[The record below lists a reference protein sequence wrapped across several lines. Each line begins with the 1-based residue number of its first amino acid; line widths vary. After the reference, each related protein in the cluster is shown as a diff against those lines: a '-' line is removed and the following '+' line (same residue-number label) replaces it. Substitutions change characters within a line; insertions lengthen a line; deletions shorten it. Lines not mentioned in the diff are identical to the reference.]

1 VECIV
6 IRTLILVLMMLPT
19 GTVAAGQ
26 APSPAPDVPC
36 AVEPRAVDDMIDLW
50 FAPDGS
56 PQVATPIDSQL
67 TTRALDPAQGEPAG
81 DEVAAAVEA
90 VMGEWLACLNAGDL
104 LRSHALMTDELV
116 IARGSLVDT
125 PERARGL
132 LGSEPSPGAPGAG
145 AATGPAIDARQFPD
159 GRVGAFFAVTGLW
172 GPGESRST
180 FVLFAETAG
189 RWRID
194 GLEAFVMAPPTA
206 AVSGFRVLATY
217 PHDPNAY
224 TQGLVFVDGV
234 LYEGTGLRGKSEL
247 RRVDLETGTVVQAH
261 ALDEDLFG
269 EGVVVLGDRIYQ
281 ITWQSGL
288 AFVYDRETF
297 EPLETFGYGG
307 EGWGL
312 TTDGARLIMTDGSD
326 RLFFRD
332 PETFEVTDTVAVR
345 DGGLPVSNLNELEYI
360 DGEVW
365 ANVYQTDWIVRIDPA
380 SGEVIGWVDM
390 SDLRPTDDLRW
401 ENAGVLNGI
410 AWDAEGGRLFVTGK
424 DWPELYEIETVP
436 PA

>member
-1 VECIV
+1 ML
-6 IRTLILVLMMLPT
+6 IRVFTVVLVVLLG
-19 GTVAAGQ
+19 GTAAVAGQ
-26 APSPAPDVPC
+26 EVSPTPDVPC
-36 AVEPRAVDDMIDLW
+36 AVEPRAVDDLIDLW

-67 TTRALDPAQGEPAG
+67 RTRALDPAQGEPAG
-81 DEVAAAVEA
+81 GEVAGAVEA
-90 VMGEWLACLNAGDL
+90 VMREWVACQNAGDL

-116 IARGSLVDT
+116 ISRGGLVDT
-125 PERARGL
+125 PERARGV
-132 LGSEPSPGAPGAG
+132 LGGEPSPVAPESRAS
-145 AATGPAIDARQFPD
+145 TGSAVDARQFPD
-159 GRVGAFFAVTGLW
+159 GRVGAYFAVTGLW
-172 GPGESRST
+172 GPGESLST
-180 FVLFAETAG
+180 FVLFEEMDG

-194 GLEAFVMAPPTA
+194 GLEAFVMAPPTT
-206 AVSGFRVLATY
+206 AVSGFRVLETY

-234 LYEGTGLRGKSEL
+234 LYEGTGQRGESEL
-247 RRVDLETGTVVQAH
+247 RRVDLETGTVEQAN
-261 ALDEDLFG
+261 ALDEELFG

-297 EPLETFGYGG
+297 ELLETFSYGG

-312 TTDGARLIMTDGSD
+312 TTDGARLIMSDGSD

-332 PETFEVTDTVAVR
+332 PETFEVLETVVVR
-345 DGGLPVSNLNELEYI
+345 DAGLPVSNLNELEYI

-365 ANVYQTDWIVRIDPA
+365 ANVYQTDWIVRINPA
-380 SGEVIGWVDM
+380 TGEVIGWVDM
-390 SDLRPTDDLRW
+390 RGLRPAGDPRW
-401 ENAGVLNGI
+401 EQAEVLNGI
-410 AWDAEGGRLFVTGK
+410 AWDADTGRLFVTGK
-424 DWPELYEIETVP
+424 YWPELYEIELVP